1 MDKLNLNTTLSFS
14 MELTKLAI
22 QNGLITPDADSE
34 KTAKNVI
41 SFYQTLVKNINNDE
55 K

>member
-1 MDKLNLNTTLSFS
+1 MDKLNTNATLSFS

-22 QNGLITPDADSE
+22 QNNLINIGADAE
-34 KTAKNVI
+34 ETADNVI

-55 K
+55 Q